1 MASGPDADGVEPQ
14 ERASGAGALARSR
27 KRWRAEPLA
36 SGPARPSDAPAP
48 RAGAEEED
56 KTNED
61 QLSED
66 LKEVW
71 QAEEEERKRME
82 EDGQE
87 RTVISVDPVEDQED
101 VDGEELEVV
110 GGGPGQGND
119 GASDFA
125 QRFREKYTQRFGTA
139 GEK

>member
-14 ERASGAGALARSR
+14 ERASGAGALAQSR
-27 KRWRAEPLA
+27 KRWRAVPLA

-48 RAGAEEED
+48 RAGAEAEEEEED

-66 LKEVW
+66 LEEAW

-87 RTVISVDPVEDQED
+87 RTVISVDP
-101 VDGEELEVV
+101 
-110 GGGPGQGND
+110 GPGGC
-119 GASDFA
+119 GW
-125 QRFREKYTQRFGTA
+125 
-139 GEK
+139 